1 VIAQQ
6 PSMGGEVETFF
17 VQDVELSQEKE
28 VVRTLNQSVLAGGAI
43 ELALHSINRQELLCC
58 CD

>member
-1 VIAQQ
+1 
-6 PSMGGEVETFF
+6 MGGEVETFF